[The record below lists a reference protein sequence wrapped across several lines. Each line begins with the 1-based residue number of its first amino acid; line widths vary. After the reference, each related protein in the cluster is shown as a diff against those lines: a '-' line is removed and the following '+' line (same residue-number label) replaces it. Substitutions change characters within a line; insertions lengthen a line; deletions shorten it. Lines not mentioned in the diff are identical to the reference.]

1 MHFKPL
7 MAVGLTAALG
17 LSACNTS
24 NVKTSAAGDEDDI
37 FNASGTT
44 ASTEIAEAKVIPEA
58 GPLLPQK
65 VAYTKPAVSSQQRVP
80 ANAYTRPST
89 RPAQPPRAAMRPS
102 APSQRAMSASTA
114 MPDLTPQE
122 LRRIGDQI
130 FQNESGGSISSLT
143 HWNVGEDFASMGI
156 GHFTWYPSGGNNRY
170 GNTFPGLVKYMQ
182 TRGVPVPG
190 WLQQA
195 TRRGAPWGSRVQF
208 MRAKHTPQVRELQQ
222 LLHRTRHLQTQYIV
236 DRTRRAM
243 PRLVKTAPP
252 ALRGRVSQNLNAV
265 ANTPGGWYALIDY
278 VNFKGEGLNRRGG
291 YRGQNWGLLQVLE
304 EMRPSRPGQQ
314 ALNEFA
320 NAAMRVLERR
330 VRNSPPAR
338 NERRW
343 LAGWSN
349 RINTYRRPIA

>member
-1 MHFKPL
+1 MHFKSL

-17 LSACNTS
+17 LSACNTT
-24 NVKTSAAGDEDDI
+24 NVKTSATDDEDDI
-37 FNASGTT
+37 FNASGAK

-58 GPLLPQK
+58 GPLRPQK
-65 VAYTKPAVSSQQRVP
+65 VAYQVPRSVSSQQRVP
-80 ANAYTRPST
+80 PRAYTRPEH
-89 RPAQPPRAAMRPS
+89 RPQQAARPPASQQPRV
-102 APSQRAMSASTA
+102 ASTA

-130 FQNESGGSISSLT
+130 FRNESGGSISSLT

-156 GHFTWYPSGGNNRY
+156 GHFTWYPAGGNNRY
-170 GNTFPGLVKYMQ
+170 GNTFPGLVSYMQ
-182 TRGVPVPG
+182 TRGVSIPG

-195 TRRGAPWGSRVQF
+195 TRRGAPWGNRVQF
-208 MRAKHTPQVRELQQ
+208 MRAKHTPRVRELQQ
-222 LLHRTRHLQTQYIV
+222 LLHRTRELQTQYIV

-243 PRLVKTAPP
+243 PRLVNKAPP